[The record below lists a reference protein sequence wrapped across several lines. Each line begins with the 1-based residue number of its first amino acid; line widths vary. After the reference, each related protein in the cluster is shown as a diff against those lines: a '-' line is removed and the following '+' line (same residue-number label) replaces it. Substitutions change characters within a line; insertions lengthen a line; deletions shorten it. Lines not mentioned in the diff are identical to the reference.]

1 LNEFRHSDEFHKQC
15 ENEGVKGAATVVFAS
30 KMAGRKWG
38 VMSPE
43 EKQVSG
49 FGSGMLFFWCP
60 RELESL
66 TVRFDAYHPRLT
78 RTRQRLNEKPTKLG
92 KPSTGTPDTART

>member
-49 FGSGMLFFWCP
+49 FGSGILFL
-60 RELESL
+60 RGRNLESL
-66 TVRFDAYHPRLT
+66 TVRFNAYHPRLT

-92 KPSTGTPDTART
+92 KPNTGTPDMART